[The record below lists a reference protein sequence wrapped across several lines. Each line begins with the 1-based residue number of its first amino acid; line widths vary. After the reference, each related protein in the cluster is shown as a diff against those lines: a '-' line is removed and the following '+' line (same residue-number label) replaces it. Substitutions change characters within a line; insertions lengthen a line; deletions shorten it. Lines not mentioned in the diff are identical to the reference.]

1 MISFSLSLDIM
12 TILSWLLQL
21 DIKSSSYM
29 RPPTLFV
36 FKNSWLFY
44 MHFTFIE
51 FYNQPV
57 NFYKTSGFLGRSG
70 VGIESKDQFGD
81 N

>member
-1 MISFSLSLDIM
+1 M

-44 MHFTFIE
+44 MHFIFIE
-51 FYNQPV
+51 FYSQPV
-57 NFYKTSGFLGRSG
+57 SFYKTSGFFEGSG
-70 VGIESKDQFGD
+70 VGVEFIDQLGD